1 MLYDK
6 NTLKPQ
12 LKQANKIGATIALI
26 YGEEEAEKQQ
36 VCVKYMD
43 TGTQELVSLSNIIS
57 HLNTIKKTTCITHS
71 SC

>member
-12 LKQANKIGATIALI
+12 LKQANKIGSTIALI

-43 TGTQELVSLSNIIS
+43 TGTQEFVSLSRIID
-57 HLNTIKKTTCITHS
+57 HLVLATRKHKCTHV
-71 SC
+71 